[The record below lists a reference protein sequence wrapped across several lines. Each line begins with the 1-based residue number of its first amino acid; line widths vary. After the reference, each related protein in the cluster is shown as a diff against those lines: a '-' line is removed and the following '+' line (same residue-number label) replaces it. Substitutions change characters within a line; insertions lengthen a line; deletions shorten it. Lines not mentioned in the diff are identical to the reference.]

1 MAEMLASSLLWRVLL
16 AIGGWFSALAH
27 SSRIFAWLGRTWR
40 ASKTRAWLL
49 RRLSASDAPTRESW
63 SAKRFARLNARLAA
77 RHGLKDCLDDSV
89 LCRIW
94 RFFVRCGQNSRL
106 FSWLFSDGLHG
117 VILFALSMYVVIDYV
132 LRDLLA
138 VPVLSSCWDECL
150 MLLSLGYVVYERLG
164 RETPLKTGCN
174 PLDLPVC
181 LFITVCF
188 VLMNVVTPYYS
199 IQISGFRAT
208 VQYMLWFF
216 LITRLVHN
224 DRDFMRIYLALV
236 ILAAVIALHGIYQY
250 IAAVPIPSSWM
261 THSESSV
268 RTRVYSIFGSPNIMG
283 DFMTMFAPMAAG
295 LAYYTKSRRLQVL
308 AWSCAFC
315 MCFGC
320 LFTMSR
326 GAWMALALAIVI
338 FVLLVDRR
346 LLVLLL
352 AAGCVACTLPFV
364 RSRIGFLFTS
374 DFAEANTSGG
384 RAGRK
389 LVAMTLLE
397 QRGKAT
403 GVGLGMFGGAVAM
416 QNQVIDHQEYFYVDN
431 YYLKLM
437 IEMGYT
443 GLAAFLITV
452 LGFLA
457 NGCRALY
464 RTAQQKK
471 QALSRLF
478 PLCAGIFAGLCG
490 VFVHCG
496 FENIFEE
503 PYMMA
508 YFWSLAGLLMWAGFL
523 REDKQEVRALRTM
536 AQKGKA
542 TAQIEKNTRRRATG
556 TARGPRAPK
565 GAEKRGNRP

>member
-40 ASKTRAWLL
+40 ASGTRAWLL

-77 RHGLKDCLDDSV
+77 RHGLKDGLDDSV

-224 DRDFMRIYLALV
+224 DRDFMRVYLALV

-295 LAYYTKSRRLQVL
+295 LAYYTKNRKLQVL
-308 AWSCAFC
+308 AWVCAFC

-346 LLVLLL
+346 LLVLLDRKSTRLNSSHTL
-352 AAGCVACTLPFV
+352 A
-364 RSRIGFLFTS
+364 SRMPS
-374 DFAEANTSGG
+374 SA
-384 RAGRK
+384 
-389 LVAMTLLE
+389 
-397 QRGKAT
+397 
-403 GVGLGMFGGAVAM
+403 
-416 QNQVIDHQEYFYVDN
+416 
-431 YYLKLM
+431 
-437 IEMGYT
+437 
-443 GLAAFLITV
+443 
-452 LGFLA
+452 
-457 NGCRALY
+457 
-464 RTAQQKK
+464 
-471 QALSRLF
+471 
-478 PLCAGIFAGLCG
+478 
-490 VFVHCG
+490 
-496 FENIFEE
+496 
-503 PYMMA
+503 
-508 YFWSLAGLLMWAGFL
+508 
-523 REDKQEVRALRTM
+523 
-536 AQKGKA
+536 
-542 TAQIEKNTRRRATG
+542 
-556 TARGPRAPK
+556 
-565 GAEKRGNRP
+565 

>member
-1 MAEMLASSLLWRVLL
+1 MLL
-16 AIGGWFSALAH
+16 A
-27 SSRIFAWLGRTWR
+27 LG
-40 ASKTRAWLL
+40 
-49 RRLSASDAPTRESW
+49 
-63 SAKRFARLNARLAA
+63 
-77 RHGLKDCLDDSV
+77 C
-89 LCRIW
+89 
-94 RFFVRCGQNSRL
+94 
-106 FSWLFSDGLHG
+106 
-117 VILFALSMYVVIDYV
+117 
-132 LRDLLA
+132 
-138 VPVLSSCWDECL
+138 
-150 MLLSLGYVVYERLG
+150 VVYERLG
-164 RETPLKTGCN
+164 RETPLQTGCN

-181 LFITVCF
+181 IFLTVCF

-216 LITRLVHN
+216 LVTRLVH
-224 DRDFMRIYLALV
+224 DDGDFMRVYLALV
-236 ILAAVIALHGIYQY
+236 VLATVIALHGVYQY
-250 IAAVPIPSSWM
+250 IVAVPIPSSWM
-261 THSESSV
+261 THTETSV

-295 LAYYTKSRRLQVL
+295 LAYCTKNRKLQIA
-308 AWSCAFC
+308 AWICALC

-326 GAWMALALAIVI
+326 AAWMALALAIVI

-352 AAGCVACTLPFV
+352 AAACVACTLPFV
-364 RSRIGFLFTS
+364 RSRIGFLFTA

-389 LVAMTLLE
+389 LVALTLLE
-397 QRGKAT
+397 QRGKLT

-416 QNQVIDHQEYFYVDN
+416 QNQVIDHQDYFYVDN

-443 GLAAFLITV
+443 GLAAFVLTV

-457 NGCRALY
+457 NACRALY

-471 QALSRLF
+471 QGLSRLY

-490 VFVHCG
+490 VLVHCG

-523 REDKQEVRALRTM
+523 RQTPGEVQA
-536 AQKGKA
+536 
-542 TAQIEKNTRRRATG
+542 
-556 TARGPRAPK
+556 
-565 GAEKRGNRP
+565 

>member
-1 MAEMLASSLLWRVLL
+1 MDKLLRTSLLWRLF
-16 AIGGWFSALAH
+16 AALAALYH
-27 SSRIFAWLGRTWR
+27 RTFLPRMFAAIHRAFAESLPGR
-40 ASKTRAWLL
+40 AL
-49 RRLSASDAPTRESW
+49 RRLLGGQPAVERSAYRRLMDRGNAW
-63 SAKRFARLNARLAA
+63 LCGIGAR
-77 RHGLKDCLDDSV
+77 V
-89 LCRIW
+89 
-94 RFFVRCGQNSRL
+94 
-106 FSWLFSDGLHG
+106 
-117 VILFALSMYVVIDYV
+117 
-132 LRDLLA
+132 
-138 VPVLSSCWDECL
+138 VPVLEDSLAYRIYRRVMAALRNSLLLGWLFAGGMTGFLLFLFSSYAIVDYLLRDVLQLAAIASVWDELL
-150 MLLSLGYVVYERLG
+150 MLFSLVWVIHRRVDTRRPLSSTANGIGLWIAFYL
-164 RETPLKTGCN
+164 
-174 PLDLPVC
+174 
-181 LFITVCF
+181 TVG
-188 VLMNVVTPYYS
+188 VLLLMTVRPAPTVNFT
-199 IQISGFRAT
+199 GFRASMEYLAVFYLVT
-208 VQYMLWFF
+208 H
-216 LITRLVHN
+216 LIR
-224 DRDFMRIYLALV
+224 DERDFREMYLTMV
-236 ILAAVIALHGIYQY
+236 IIATVLALHGIWQF
-250 IAAVPIPSSWM
+250 IIGVPIPASW
-261 THSESSV
+261 TDAAEGAV
-268 RTRVYSIFGSPNIMG
+268 RTRVYSIFSNPNIMG
-283 DFMTMFAPMAAG
+283 AYMILFAPMTIG
-295 LAYYTKSRRLQVL
+295 LAYACERPSQKVL
-308 AWSCAFC
+308 FWLCGLAMCA
-315 MCFGC
+315 GC

-326 GAWMALALAIVI
+326 GAWLALAAAA
-338 FVLLVDRR
+338 VLFALLIDRR
-346 LLVLLL
+346 LLALMLVCG
-352 AAGCVACTLPFV
+352 AVACTLPFV

-397 QRGKAT
+397 QRGKAA

-452 LGFLA
+452 ISFLA

-523 REDKQEVRALRTM
+523 REDKQEVRA
-536 AQKGKA
+536 
-542 TAQIEKNTRRRATG
+542 
-556 TARGPRAPK
+556 
-565 GAEKRGNRP
+565 

>member
-1 MAEMLASSLLWRVLL
+1 MIASSLTCRVLRAVWLWLAALGQSSRVFGAIGRCYRASGTHRTLARWLGAEPRALASSRY
-16 AIGGWFSALAH
+16 
-27 SSRIFAWLGRTWR
+27 
-40 ASKTRAWLL
+40 TRAF
-49 RRLSASDAPTRESW
+49 TNE
-63 SAKRFARLNARLAA
+63 NARLSRKTKLRAA
-77 RHGLKDCLDDSV
+77 IESSV
-89 LCRIW
+89 LCRIY
-94 RFFVRCGQNSRL
+94 RAVLRCGQNSRIL
-106 FSWLFSDGLHG
+106 SWLFSGGVTGL
-117 VILFALSMYVVIDYV
+117 ILVCIGLYAGIDYV

-150 MLLSLGYVVYERLG
+150 MLLALGCVVYERLG
-164 RETPLKTGCN
+164 RETPLQTGCN

-181 LFITVCF
+181 IFLTVCF

-216 LITRLVHN
+216 LVTRLVHD
-224 DRDFMRIYLALV
+224 DRDFMRVYLALV
-236 ILAAVIALHGIYQY
+236 VLATVIALHGVYQY
-250 IAAVPIPSSWM
+250 IVAVPIPSSWM
-261 THSESSV
+261 THTETSV

-295 LAYYTKSRRLQVL
+295 LAYCTKNRKLQIA
-308 AWSCAFC
+308 AWICAFC

-326 GAWMALALAIVI
+326 AAWMALALAIVI

-352 AAGCVACTLPFV
+352 AAACVACTLPFV
-364 RSRIGFLFTS
+364 RSRIGFLFTA

-389 LVAMTLLE
+389 LVALTLLE
-397 QRGKAT
+397 QRGKLT

-416 QNQVIDHQEYFYVDN
+416 QNQVIDHQDYFYVDN

-437 IEMGYT
+437 IEMGYM
-443 GLAAFLITV
+443 GLAAFVLTV

-457 NGCRALY
+457 NACRALY

-471 QALSRLF
+471 QGLSRLY

-490 VFVHCG
+490 VLVHCG

-523 REDKQEVRALRTM
+523 RQTPGEVQA
-536 AQKGKA
+536 
-542 TAQIEKNTRRRATG
+542 
-556 TARGPRAPK
+556 
-565 GAEKRGNRP
+565 

>member
-1 MAEMLASSLLWRVLL
+1 MAELLTSSLLWRVLL

-27 SSRIFAWLGRTWR
+27 SSKVLTFLGRTWR
-40 ASKTRAWLL
+40 SSRTRAWCI
-49 RRLSASDAPTRESW
+49 RRLASADAPTCESRA
-63 SAKRFARLNARLAA
+63 AKRFERLNARLAA
-77 RHGLKDCLDDSV
+77 RHGLKDCLDHSL

-150 MLLSLGYVVYERLG
+150 MLLALGCVVYERLG
-164 RETPLKTGCN
+164 RKTPLQTGCN

-181 LFITVCF
+181 IFLTVCF

-216 LITRLVHN
+216 LVTRLVHD
-224 DRDFMRIYLALV
+224 DRDFMRVYLALV
-236 ILAAVIALHGIYQY
+236 VLATVIALHGVYQY
-250 IAAVPIPSSWM
+250 IVAVPIPSSWM
-261 THSESSV
+261 THTETSV

-283 DFMTMFAPMAAG
+283 DFMTMFAPLAAG
-295 LAYYTKSRRLQVL
+295 LAYCTKNRKLQIA
-308 AWSCAFC
+308 AWICAFC

-326 GAWMALALAIVI
+326 AAWMALALAIVI

-352 AAGCVACTLPFV
+352 AAACVACTLPFV
-364 RSRIGFLFTS
+364 RSRIGFLFTA

-389 LVAMTLLE
+389 LVALTLLE
-397 QRGKAT
+397 QRGKLT

-416 QNQVIDHQEYFYVDN
+416 QNQVIDHQDYFYVDN

-443 GLAAFLITV
+443 GLAAFVLTV

-457 NGCRALY
+457 NACRALY

-471 QALSRLF
+471 QGLSRLY

-490 VFVHCG
+490 VLVHCG

-523 REDKQEVRALRTM
+523 RQMPGEVQA
-536 AQKGKA
+536 
-542 TAQIEKNTRRRATG
+542 
-556 TARGPRAPK
+556 
-565 GAEKRGNRP
+565 

>member
-49 RRLSASDAPTRESW
+49 RRLSASDAPTRESR

-150 MLLSLGYVVYERLG
+150 MLLALGYVVYERLG

-224 DRDFMRIYLALV
+224 DRDFMRVYLALV

-283 DFMTMFAPMAAG
+283 DFMTLFAPMAAG
-295 LAYYTKSRRLQVL
+295 LAYYTKNRKLQVL
-308 AWSCAFC
+308 AWVCAFC

-397 QRGKAT
+397 QRGKAA

-416 QNQVIDHQEYFYVDN
+416 QNHVIDHQEYFYVDN

-523 REDKQEVRALRTM
+523 REDKQEVRA
-536 AQKGKA
+536 
-542 TAQIEKNTRRRATG
+542 
-556 TARGPRAPK
+556 
-565 GAEKRGNRP
+565 

>member
-1 MAEMLASSLLWRVLL
+1 MGNLLQGCFLYRWALAIFAWFSRVADGSRVRRGISVCWESSKLAAFLHRCLSSGTVQIDESRTRRLL
-16 AIGGWFSALAH
+16 AGCNERLSGKSTSWVEFSVLYRIYRAVFTCGRG
-27 SSRIFAWLGRTWR
+27 SRIFG
-40 ASKTRAWLL
+40 
-49 RRLSASDAPTRESW
+49 
-63 SAKRFARLNARLAA
+63 
-77 RHGLKDCLDDSV
+77 
-89 LCRIW
+89 
-94 RFFVRCGQNSRL
+94 
-106 FSWLFSDGLHG
+106 WLFSGGMTAVL
-117 VILFALSMYVVIDYV
+117 LFAIGLYVLIDYV

-295 LAYYTKSRRLQVL
+295 LAYYTKNRKLQVL
-308 AWSCAFC
+308 AWVCAFC

-374 DFAEANTSGG
+374 DFADANTSGG

-397 QRGKAT
+397 QRGKAA

-471 QALSRLF
+471 QGLSRLF

-523 REDKQEVRALRTM
+523 REDKQEVRA
-536 AQKGKA
+536 
-542 TAQIEKNTRRRATG
+542 
-556 TARGPRAPK
+556 
-565 GAEKRGNRP
+565 

>member
-1 MAEMLASSLLWRVLL
+1 MADMLALSFLYRALFAVL
-16 AIGGWFSALAH
+16 GWFSALAA
-27 SSRIFAWLGRTWR
+27 SSRVFGFFRRTWH
-40 ASKTRAWLL
+40 ASRTRAFLL
-49 RRLSASDAPTRESW
+49 RRLSASAAPTCESR
-63 SAKRFARLNARLAA
+63 SAGVFTRLNARLAA
-77 RHGLKDCLDDSV
+77 KTRLKRAWDASL
-89 LCRIW
+89 LCRLW
-94 RFFVRCGQNSRL
+94 QFFVRCGKNSRL
-106 FSWLFSDGLHG
+106 FSGLFSDGLHG
-117 VILFALSMYVVIDYV
+117 LLLTSLGLYVVIDYV

-150 MLLSLGYVVYERLG
+150 MLLALACVLYERLD
-164 RETPLKTGCN
+164 RETPLQTGCN
-174 PLDLPVC
+174 PLDVPVC
-181 LFITVCF
+181 LFLTVCF
-188 VLMNVVTPYYS
+188 VLMNVVTPNYA
-199 IQISGFRAT
+199 IQISGLRAT
-208 VQYMLWFF
+208 VQYLLWFF
-216 LITRLVHN
+216 LVTRLVHN
-224 DRDFMRIYLALV
+224 DRDFMRVYLTLV
-236 ILAAVIALHGIYQY
+236 GLATLIALHGIYQY

-261 THSESSV
+261 THTETSV

-283 DFMTMFAPMAAG
+283 DFMVLFAPMAAG
-295 LAYYTKSRRLQVL
+295 LAYYTKNRKLQIL
-308 AWSCAFC
+308 AWVCAFA

-326 GAWMALALAIVI
+326 AAWMALAVAIVI

-346 LLVLLL
+346 LLVLLA

-364 RSRIGFLFTS
+364 RSRIGFLFTAE
-374 DFAEANTSGG
+374 FAEANTSGG

-397 QRGKAT
+397 QRGKWT

-437 IEMGYT
+437 IEMGYV
-443 GLAAFLITV
+443 GLTAFVVTILSLI
-452 LGFLA
+452 A

-471 QALSRLF
+471 QGLSRLY

-490 VFVHCG
+490 VLLHCG

-523 REDKQEVRALRTM
+523 REAKQEV
-536 AQKGKA
+536 Q
-542 TAQIEKNTRRRATG
+542 
-556 TARGPRAPK
+556 P
-565 GAEKRGNRP
+565 

>member
-1 MAEMLASSLLWRVLL
+1 MAELLTSSLVWRVLL
-16 AIGGWFSALAH
+16 AVGGWFSALAH
-27 SSRIFAWLGRTWR
+27 GSKLFAAVGRMWRHSR
-40 ASKTRAWLL
+40 TRAWFV
-49 RRLSASDAPTRESW
+49 RRLSSSDAPTRESHA
-63 SAKRFARLNARLAA
+63 AKRLARLNAWLAA
-77 RHGLKDCLDDSV
+77 KHGLKDCIASSL

-94 RFFVRCGQNSRL
+94 RFLVRCGRESRVL
-106 FSWLFSDGLHG
+106 SWLFSDGLHG
-117 VILFALSMYVVIDYV
+117 LILFALAMYAAIDYV

-150 MLLSLGYVVYERLG
+150 MLLALGYVVYERLG
-164 RETPLKTGCN
+164 RKTPLQTCCN
-174 PLDLPVC
+174 PLDLPLC

-188 VLMNVVTPYYS
+188 VLMNVVTPFYS

-208 VQYMLWFF
+208 VQYLLWFF
-216 LITRLVHN
+216 LVTRLVH
-224 DRDFMRIYLALV
+224 DDKDFLRVYLALV
-236 ILAAVIALHGIYQY
+236 VLATAIALHGVYQY
-250 IAAVPIPSSWM
+250 IAAVPIPSQWM
-261 THSESSV
+261 THSETAV

-295 LAYYTKSRRLQVL
+295 LAYYTKNRKLQVA
-308 AWSCAFC
+308 AWVCAFC

-326 GAWMALALAIVI
+326 AAWMAMAVAIVL

-346 LLVLLL
+346 LLALLF
-352 AAGCVACTLPFV
+352 AAACVACTLPFV
-364 RSRIGFLFTS
+364 RSRIGFLFTA

-389 LVAMTLLE
+389 LVALTLLE
-397 QRGKAT
+397 QRGRLT

-416 QNQVIDHQEYFYVDN
+416 QNQVIDHQDYFYVDN

-437 IEMGYT
+437 IEMGYV
-443 GLAAFLITV
+443 GLAGFLAAV

-471 QALSRLF
+471 QGLSRLY

-490 VFVHCG
+490 VLLHCG

-523 REDKQEVRALRTM
+523 RERKEASV
-536 AQKGKA
+536 
-542 TAQIEKNTRRRATG
+542 
-556 TARGPRAPK
+556 
-565 GAEKRGNRP
+565 